1 MWRYWQRFVT
11 GNHNLIHGNTE
22 KNLKSLGWASLEERR
37 ARSKLTTL
45 YKARTGA
52 ISIPIEDL
60 IIPNT
65 RTRQS
70 SNYFIPYSSVN
81 SHLHSFFP
89 STIRLWNSI
98 PPDIQSAASIESF
111 KGSIG
116 KIITKPTP
124 PPLVRLLTTTVF
136 KLQATPF

>member
-1 MWRYWQRFVT
+1 MIP
-11 GNHNLIHGNTE
+11 GMTE
-22 KNLKSLGWASLEERR
+22 KNLKELGWASLEERR

-52 ISIPIEDL
+52 ISVPIEDL
-60 IIPNT
+60 IINKS

-98 PPDIQSAASIESF
+98 SPDIQSSISVESF

-116 KIITKPTP
+116 KIITKPSPSP
-124 PPLVRLLTTTVF
+124 P
-136 KLQATPF
+136 

>member
-1 MWRYWQRFVT
+1 MQVA
-11 GNHNLIHGNTE
+11 GG
-22 KNLKSLGWASLEERR
+22 S
-37 ARSKLTTL
+37 L

-52 ISIPIEDL
+52 ISVPIEDL
-60 IIPNT
+60 IINKT

-98 PPDIQSAASIESF
+98 SPDIKSSASVESF

-116 KIITKPTP
+116 KIITKPSAS
-124 PPLVRLLTTTVF
+124 PPLCLTTDNKGGSLDFRRGVPEDMC
-136 KLQATPF
+136 LSVRVNSRS